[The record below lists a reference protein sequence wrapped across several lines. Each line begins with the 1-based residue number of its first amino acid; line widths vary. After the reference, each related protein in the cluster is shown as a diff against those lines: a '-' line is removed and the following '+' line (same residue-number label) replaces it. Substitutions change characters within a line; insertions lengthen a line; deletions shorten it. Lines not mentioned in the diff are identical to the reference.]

1 MDWASNAKG
10 ARTRVVIIT
19 PDSAVIEQSIRLDF
33 KAPNNEAKYEVV
45 LVGLNSAKALGARNL
60 LLHCDSL
67 LVTSQINGEYMARD
81 ERMAAYLSK
90 AQEMITHFNTV
101 KVEQIRW
108 NLNSHANALAT
119 LISAMSVDL
128 KRHISVDTLTNPSI
142 ALQTCHI
149 HSITV
154 GPCWIDPF
162 ILFLKDG
169 ILPEQRKEAEGIK
182 RKASRFWLS
191 QDLKLYRRSF
201 LGPYLL
207 CVHPDIMQDLLYE
220 IHEGICGSH
229 KGGRSLAHWI
239 LTQGYWWSY
248 MQKDVVMYIKKCDN
262 CQRFS
267 PSIRQPT
274 GELNPLVSPWPFAQW
289 GMDLVGPLPR
299 AIGNQR
305 WLIIATDYFMKG
317 VEVESLANIKDKDSI
332 KFVWKNIVTR
342 FGIPKAII
350 SDNGT

>member
-1 MDWASNAKG
+1 MKFK
-10 ARTRVVIIT
+10 
-19 PDSAVIEQSIRLDF
+19 QSCWRFGHPHIDYECRF
-33 KAPNNEAKYEVV
+33 KATYIGRYPNQSEYCFT
-45 LVGLNSAKALGARNL
+45 NL
-60 LLHCDSL
+60 
-67 LVTSQINGEYMARD
+67 
-81 ERMAAYLSK
+81 
-90 AQEMITHFNTV
+90 
-101 KVEQIRW
+101 
-108 NLNSHANALAT
+108 
-119 LISAMSVDL
+119 
-128 KRHISVDTLTNPSI
+128 
-142 ALQTCHI
+142 HI

-154 GPCWIDPF
+154 GPCWMDPF

-267 PSIRQPT
+267 PSIHQPT